1 MTPKK
6 KLELIESIKTLL
18 RTNGFK
24 EDRWGHFKKI
34 VNEEEIR
41 YKFSSTS
48 LRYEVNHST
57 GWIRRS
63 SGYFKDLS
71 IVNNKICGLTR

>member
-1 MTPKK
+1 MAPKK
-6 KLELIESIKTLL
+6 KMELIESIKTLL
-18 RTNGFK
+18 RTNGYK

-34 VNEEEIR
+34 VNGEEIR

-48 LRYEVNHST
+48 LKYEVNHST
-57 GWIRRS
+57 GWIRRV

-71 IVNNKICGLTR
+71 IVDGKIHGLTR